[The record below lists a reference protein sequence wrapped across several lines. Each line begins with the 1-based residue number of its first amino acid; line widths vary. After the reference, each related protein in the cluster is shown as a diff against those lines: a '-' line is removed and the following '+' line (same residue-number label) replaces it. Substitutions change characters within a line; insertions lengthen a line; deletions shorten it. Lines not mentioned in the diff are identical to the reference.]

1 VSATSDPRDPRNY
14 APAPTPSPRGQIP
27 VKIVV
32 AGGFGVGKSTFVNT
46 VSEIEPLRS
55 EATMTTA
62 SAQVDD
68 LTHNASKQ
76 TTTVAM
82 DFGRVALTPEIV
94 LYLFGTPGQERFHF
108 MWNELSRG
116 AIGAVI
122 LADTRR
128 LGDCFAAID
137 YFEQRKM
144 PFIVAINPFDG
155 QKTHAIEAVRDA
167 VQVDSAVPML
177 FCDARDR
184 GNVKNSLIAVVELAL
199 RREQAKAQ
207 AAARA
212 GVGAGT

>member
-1 VSATSDPRDPRNY
+1 MSATSDPTA
-14 APAPTPSPRGQIP
+14 APGKIP

-46 VSEIEPLRS
+46 ISEIEPLRS
-55 EATMTTA
+55 EAMMTTA

-68 LTHNASKQ
+68 LSHISTKT

-82 DFGRVALTPEIV
+82 DFGRISLTPEIV

-116 AIGAVI
+116 AIGAII

-137 YFEQRKM
+137 YFEARSM
-144 PFIVAINPFDG
+144 PFVVAINPFDG
-155 QKTHAIEAVRDA
+155 QKTHAIEAVREA
-167 VQVDSAVPML
+167 VQVDDNVPML
-177 FCDARDR
+177 FCDARERID
-184 GNVKNSLIAVVELAL
+184 VKNGLIALVELAL
-199 RREQAKAQ
+199 LRERAQ
-207 AAARA
+207 SQVRA
-212 GVGAGT
+212 

>member
-1 VSATSDPRDPRNY
+1 VSAISESNR
-14 APAPTPSPRGQIP
+14 PAPSGKIP

-68 LTHNASKQ
+68 LSQVSNKT

-82 DFGRVALTPEIV
+82 DFGRISLTPEIV
-94 LYLFGTPGQERFHF
+94 LYLFGTPGQERFQF

-128 LGDCFAAID
+128 LGDCFAAVD
-137 YFEQRKM
+137 YFESRSM
-144 PFIVAINPFDG
+144 PFVVAINPFDG
-155 QKTHAIEAVRDA
+155 RRTHTIEAIRDA
-167 VQVDSAVPML
+167 VQVSDSVPML
-177 FCDARDR
+177 YCDARDR
-184 GNVKNSLIAVVELAL
+184 GDVKNALISLVELAL
-199 RREQAKAQ
+199 LRERSKTH
-207 AAARA
+207 
-212 GVGAGT
+212 V

>member
-1 VSATSDPRDPRNY
+1 VSATSESHQ
-14 APAPTPSPRGQIP
+14 PASGGKIP

-46 VSEIEPLRS
+46 ISEIEPLRS
-55 EATMTTA
+55 EAMMTTA

-68 LTHNASKQ
+68 LSQVSTKQ

-82 DFGRVALTPEIV
+82 DFGRVSLTPEIV

-128 LGDCFAAID
+128 LGDCFSAVD
-137 YFEQRKM
+137 YFEARHM
-144 PFIVAINPFDG
+144 PFVIAVNPFDG
-155 QKTHAIEAVRDA
+155 HRTHTLDAIRDA
-167 VQVDSAVPML
+167 VQIDETVPML
-177 FCDARDR
+177 FCDARQR
-184 GNVKNSLIAVVELAL
+184 GDVKNGLVSLVELAL
-199 RREQAKAQ
+199 RRERAKAN
-207 AAARA
+207 A
-212 GVGAGT
+212 

>member
-1 VSATSDPRDPRNY
+1 MSATSNPPR
-14 APAPTPSPRGQIP
+14 PAPSGKIP
-27 VKIVV
+27 VKIVI

-62 SAQVDD
+62 SAELDHLSQVS
-68 LTHNASKQ
+68 TKT

-94 LYLFGTPGQERFHF
+94 LYLFGTPGQERFQF

-137 YFEQRKM
+137 YFEARDI
-144 PFIVAINPFDG
+144 PFVVGINPFDG
-155 QKTHAIEAVRDA
+155 RRTHTVEAIRDA
-167 VQVDSAVPML
+167 VQVDHRVPML
-177 FCDARDR
+177 YCDARDR
-184 GNVKNSLIAVVELAL
+184 GDVKNGLIALVELAL
-199 RREQAKAQ
+199 MRERSKTH
-207 AAARA
+207 
-212 GVGAGT
+212 V

>member
-1 VSATSDPRDPRNY
+1 MSAISESNR
-14 APAPTPSPRGQIP
+14 PAPSGKIP

-68 LTHNASKQ
+68 LSQVSNKT

-82 DFGRVALTPEIV
+82 DFGRISLTPEIV
-94 LYLFGTPGQERFHF
+94 LYLFGTPGQERFQF

-128 LGDCFAAID
+128 LGDCFAAVD
-137 YFEQRKM
+137 YFESRSM
-144 PFIVAINPFDG
+144 PFVVAINPFDG
-155 QKTHAIEAVRDA
+155 RRTHTIEAIRDA
-167 VQVDSAVPML
+167 VQVSDSVPML
-177 FCDARDR
+177 YCDARDR
-184 GNVKNSLIAVVELAL
+184 GDVKNALISLVELAL
-199 RREQAKAQ
+199 LRERSKTH
-207 AAARA
+207 
-212 GVGAGT
+212 V

>member
-1 VSATSDPRDPRNY
+1 M
-14 APAPTPSPRGQIP
+14 
-27 VKIVV
+27 KIVV

-46 VSEIEPLRS
+46 ISEIEPLRS
-55 EATMTTA
+55 EAMMTTA

-68 LTHNASKQ
+68 LSHNTTKQ

-137 YFEQRKM
+137 YFEARHM
-144 PFIVAINPFDG
+144 PFVVAVNPFDG
-155 QKTHAIEAVRDA
+155 QKTHPLDQVREA
-167 VQVDSAVPML
+167 VQVDHHTPML

-184 GNVKNSLIAVVELAL
+184 ADVKNGLISLVELAL
-199 RREQAKAQ
+199 RREREKAQ
-207 AAARA
+207 AHA
-212 GVGAGT
+212 